1 MQNLTKYVNMLL
13 TFISEALMTKEEKK
27 MQKAL
32 KKKHKKEG
40 RRVRTLDPMHYVGI
54 YLMKTRNDATNYF
67 PGQLDIGT
75 AEAYIKEK
83 REQGLKEF
91 SIMHL
96 FLAAFVRMYS
106 QHPEM
111 NRFIRGSR
119 IYARNNIEIAMTIKK
134 EMKVNADDTVIKLV
148 FEPDATAEDVYHIT
162 NKVIADALSEDSDF
176 DGVVKILNYIPRL
189 VMKFIAWLLNILEY
203 FGLIPKSLTSVS
215 PFHGSMVIT
224 SLASLGIPPIYHHL
238 YNFGNIPIFFAF
250 GKRYNKYEI
259 TKDGT
264 PEKHTYMDYRISCDE
279 RIADGHAYSVALRYF
294 NSLIRKPEQLD
305 TPPEKIVED
314 IP

>member
-1 MQNLTKYVNMLL
+1 MSKDDVSPKILL
-13 TFISEALMTKEEKK
+13 TRRKYMGNEEKK
-27 MQKAL
+27 NKF
-32 KKKHKKEG
+32 KSRDKEG
-40 RRVRTLDPMHYVGI
+40 RRVRSLDPMHYVGI

-67 PGQLDIGT
+67 PGKVDIAT
-75 AEAYIKEK
+75 AEAYIKKK

-91 SIMHL
+91 SMMHV
-96 FLAAFVRMYS
+96 FIASFVRMYS

-119 IYARNNIEIAMTIKK
+119 IYARNDIEIAMTIKK
-134 EMKVNADDTVIKLV
+134 EMKLNSDDTVIKMN
-148 FEPDATAEDVYHIT
+148 FKPDATAEEVYEIVCKT
-162 NKVIADALSEDSDF
+162 IEDALNEESDF
-176 DGVVKILNYIPRL
+176 DGVAKLLSKMPRFVMRFFASALNLMDYYGIMPR
-189 VMKFIAWLLNILEY
+189 
-203 FGLIPKSLTSVS
+203 SLTKIS

-250 GKRYNKYEI
+250 GKRYNEYEI

-294 NSLIRKPEQLD
+294 NSLIRNPALLD
-305 TPPEKIVED
+305 TLPEKIVED